1 MGYLA
6 IICLFCI
13 ATVVRNADW
22 KNNIALWESVIRCDP
37 QNARA
42 YNGLGMEALNAGDHK
57 TAHENFK
64 LSHQLDPRNYYT
76 TLNLALTFKMQGDD
90 ETFLKMLDNAL
101 NTSEGYRP
109 YALHNI
115 GLFLL
120 EKREYTS
127 ALNYLKEAVSLDEN
141 YANAFNSLGLCY
153 AFLNQEDNAVNA
165 WLTSSSLKGGW
176 KEPLYNIV
184 IFYLQHQNIEKA
196 LYYIDYAKKIV
207 QDISIFTEL
216 EQSIK

>member
-1 MGYLA
+1 
-6 IICLFCI
+6 
-13 ATVVRNADW
+13 
-22 KNNIALWESVIRCDP
+22 
-37 QNARA
+37 
-42 YNGLGMEALNAGDHK
+42 
-57 TAHENFK
+57 
-64 LSHQLDPRNYYT
+64 
-76 TLNLALTFKMQGDD
+76 
-90 ETFLKMLDNAL
+90 MLDNAL